1 MRMRL
6 RACLFACLAL
16 LVSSSWGADPR
27 ASKYYE
33 DALTRYEKQDLDGA
47 IIQLKNA
54 LQVDNG
60 MLTVHL
66 LLGKALL
73 ENGEV
78 AAAEVA
84 LLEALRLGVNRA
96 EIAPLLGQ
104 SYLAQ
109 GKHKLLFE
117 QPYFNLSGLPAV
129 ARRQVLLLRSA
140 AAAELG
146 NLREAQAA
154 IEEARVIDPG
164 APEVW
169 LAEVPFR
176 IRALQFREARAA
188 VERALALQPDSVDAW
203 RQMASLAHA
212 AGNLAEALDGYKRV
226 IDVQPRNLEVRIA
239 RAGLFIDLGRN
250 TDAARELETIRSL
263 SRKEDP
269 RAAYLRALLA
279 EREGKRED
287 SRAALRDVTEL
298 IDPVPLDFIRYRPQV
313 LMLNG
318 LAHFGLDQ
326 REKARVY
333 LEAFHRVQGNTAAS
347 KLLAQVYLKENKPE
361 RAVDVLETYLKARP
375 GDGQAMIL
383 LASALMQR
391 GQHARAVSFMKQ
403 ALQSRDAPEYRTVL
417 GFGLLRGGQAASAIP
432 ELEAALKLN
441 PGQTQAATTLIHLYL
456 RSGQTA
462 KAVTHA
468 ERLVKQ
474 HPGSAE
480 HYDLLGVAKREA
492 GQVAAARTAFEQ
504 ALKHDGNLA
513 SAKLNLARIEIAEK
527 AYDAAAARLNA
538 ILKAEADNTEA
549 MFALATIAELQGR
562 LPDAQRW
569 LEKAIDAAGTREI
582 RWPLALADFHM
593 RHGRANLALE
603 AAKLASS
610 RAPEDLNVLLA
621 LAQVSLANNDV
632 SGARSTLTTATR
644 VAEYNPAMQLRI
656 AQLQLAANHPAGAA
670 YSLEKALTSQP
681 GYLPAQSL
689 MTQVELRM
697 GEVAKA
703 EKRARELAAR
713 FPQRAIGHGLL
724 AEVALTRG
732 NRNEALEM
740 FRRAHRVEPSG
751 QTLIGLFRLLVE
763 GDEKSALQLAEQ
775 WLKNHPRDAAVG
787 KMLADQYA
795 RSGNFQR
802 ARGHYETLLKHFPE
816 DSNLLNSLAN
826 VLLRLND
833 PGAIRHA
840 ERAVALSPNNA
851 LAIDTLGWILLQQGE
866 VERALP
872 LLRDARLR
880 HPDNPEIRY
889 HLAVALHKSGRIGD
903 ARLELAEAL
912 RSGVGF
918 EGIEDARRL
927 DQQLK

>member
-1 MRMRL
+1 MRL
-6 RACLFACLAL
+6 RACLLGCLAL
-16 LVSSSWGADPR
+16 WASSGWGADSR
-27 ASKYYE
+27 ASQYFE

-60 MLTVHL
+60 MLAVHL

-96 EIAPLLGQ
+96 EIVPLLGQ
-104 SYLAQ
+104 AYLAQ
-109 GKHKLLFE
+109 GKHKLILE
-117 QPYFNLSGLPAV
+117 QPYFNLNGLPTV

-154 IEEARVIDPG
+154 IEEARVIDPS

-188 VERALALQPDSVDAW
+188 VERALALKPDSIEAW
-203 RQMASLAHA
+203 RQRASVEHA
-212 AGNLAEALDGYKRV
+212 VGNLSEALDAYKRV
-226 IDVQPRNLEVRIA
+226 IDQQPGNLEVRIA

-250 TDAARELETIRSL
+250 PDAAKELEAIRSL

-287 SRAALRDVTEL
+287 ARAALRDVTEL

-361 RAVDVLETYLKARP
+361 RAADVLETYLRARP

-383 LASALMQR
+383 IAAALMQR
-391 GQHARAVSFMKQ
+391 GQHARAVTFMKQ

-441 PGQTQAATTLIHLYL
+441 PGQSQAATTLIQLYL
-456 RSGQTA
+456 RSGQIA
-462 KAVTHA
+462 KATAHA
-468 ERLVKQ
+468 EKLVKQ
-474 HPGSAE
+474 HPRIAE

-492 GQVAAARTAFEQ
+492 GDVAAARSAFEQ

-527 AYDAAAARLNA
+527 AYAAASARLEA
-538 ILKAEADNTEA
+538 VLKGDGNNTEA

-569 LEKAIDAAGTREI
+569 LEKAIDTAGTREV
-582 RWPLALADFHM
+582 RWPLALADFYL
-593 RHGRANLALE
+593 RHGRANLALD

-610 RAPEDLNVLLA
+610 RAPEDLNVLFA
-621 LAQVSLANNDV
+621 LAQVSLANNDL
-632 SGARSTLTTATR
+632 SGARSSLTTATR
-644 VAEYNPAMQLRI
+644 VAEYNPGMQFRI

-681 GYLPAQSL
+681 GFLPAQSL

-703 EKRARELAAR
+703 DKRARELAMR

-724 AEVALTRG
+724 AEVALARG
-732 NRNEALEM
+732 NRNEALEL
-740 FRRAHRVEPSG
+740 FRRAHRVEPSS
-751 QTLIGLFRLLVE
+751 QTLIGLFRLLSE
-763 GDEKSALQLAEQ
+763 SDEKSALLMAEQ
-775 WLKNHPRDAAVG
+775 WLKNHPKDAAVG
-787 KMLADQYA
+787 KTLADQYA
-795 RSGNFQR
+795 RSGNYQR
-802 ARGHYETLLKHFPE
+802 ARGHYDTLLKSSPE
-816 DSNLLNSLAN
+816 DSNLHNSLAN

-840 ERAVALSPNNA
+840 ERAVALNPNNA
-851 LAIDTLGWILLQQGE
+851 LAIDTLGWILLRQAE
-866 VERALP
+866 VDRALP
-872 LLRDARLR
+872 LLREARLR
-880 HPDNPEIRY
+880 RPENPEIRY
-889 HLAVALHKSGRIGD
+889 HLAVALQKSGRIGD

-912 RSGVGF
+912 RSGVAF
-918 EGIEDARRL
+918 DGIEEARRL
-927 DQQLK
+927 EQQLR